1 MSYFVIGDEETVTGF
16 RLVGVEGRVAHTP
29 ADIRDALT
37 VGLGTEGVNIIV
49 ITERLAAEV
58 QEELRHYYPLNFPLI
73 IQIPDRTGS
82 SGKQWSIHDII
93 KAAVG
98 VTI

>member
-1 MSYFVIGDEETVTGF
+1 MSYFAIGDEETVTGF
-16 RLVGVEGRVAHTP
+16 RLVGVEGRVARTP
-29 ADIRDALT
+29 ADTREALT
-37 VGLGTEGVNIIV
+37 VALGTEGVNIIV

-58 QEELRHYYPLNFPLI
+58 QAELSRYYSLNFPLI
-73 IQIPDRTGS
+73 IQIPDRAGP
-82 SGKQWSIHDII
+82 SGKQRSIHDII